1 MSRAGRGYSVSIDL
15 VTLVDNRVF
24 PGEWDCPGT
33 VYREGLEQ
41 STGQDTLSDCCVI
54 GECGLDYTEP
64 AHSLPVT
71 AVSLFHRH
79 IALANQLGKP
89 LVLHLRG
96 NHYHPILGKS
106 PYQYL
111 RTHTTVIGFMYTVIV
126 AVFMTTST
134 GLGYSPIVCLVRC
147 WQQGLV
153 SWHDG

>member
-1 MSRAGRGYSVSIDL
+1 MC
-15 VTLVDNRVF
+15 F
-24 PGEWDCPGT
+24 PENGT
-33 VYREGLEQ
+33 VQEQ
-41 STGQDTLSDCCVI
+41 STGRAWNSLQARIRCPDCCVN

-64 AHSLPVT
+64 AHSLLVT

-79 IALANQLGKP
+79 IAFANQLGKP